1 MIRKGD
7 ILTFKE
13 HLEEGDDE
21 YLLIALED
29 ECTPANVPMVK
40 VAVLNSGLV
49 LPPVNFFEAS
59 HYKVVG
65 HVKDTNPRG

>member
-7 ILTFKE
+7 ILAFKE
-13 HLEEGDDE
+13 HLEEGDDKC
-21 YLLIALED
+21 LLIAIED

-40 VAVLNSGLV
+40 VAVFNSGLA
-49 LPPVNFFEAS
+49 LPPVNFFEVS

-65 HVKDTNPRG
+65 HVEDN